1 MKDKIIEIIQEF
13 FHNTV
18 NDEQAEELATRID
31 SLYEAKS
38 KEEGLQKHSDNI
50 ELLVAY
56 TNWLLGEGYVDS
68 DVYAE
73 EPTAVDSFLAAFR
86 KEEG

>member
-1 MKDKIIEIIQEF
+1 MEEYHQQKSRE
-13 FHNTV
+13 
-18 NDEQAEELATRID
+18 EQI
-31 SLYEAKS
+31 S
-38 KEEGLQKHSDNI
+38 
-50 ELLVAY
+50 LLVDY

-73 EPTAVDSFLAAFR
+73 EPTAIDGFMEALRIASG